1 MSTKAQIAAQAKADQ
16 LAATGSTP
24 VATDTTRTKVI
35 TLQNAENASEVL
47 QAVIAIMKS
56 KAPIKP
62 EQLERTM
69 VFRVIGNGNVISRDN
84 GDVVMLYNTNATTP
98 ELIARATASIN
109 LDEFLAYDLE
119 DAKEEAKSILNS
131 CSMSFSAN
139 LDVSILKNDE
149 VKCKPV
155 HFTTKAGEPAV
166 GLNFVGIQQAEVAK
180 KGDTSAL
187 DALLASFK

>member
-1 MSTKAQIAAQAKADQ
+1 
-16 LAATGSTP
+16 
-24 VATDTTRTKVI
+24 
-35 TLQNAENASEVL
+35 
-47 QAVIAIMKS
+47 
-56 KAPIKP
+56 
-62 EQLERTM
+62 M